1 VKNIASRFLRLPF
14 CNKAPAKADALGFS
28 VTLEL
33 SPGRETRGGSH
44 SHGVTCGT
52 STVGEF
58 CARFFVKWYFPL
70 VTERKKFVGVDEHW
84 NCDCALTFCSRQLAL
99 GIFLPLI
106 ESEREILS
114 VLHDFPDKRVIF
126 ASVPRGKVHF
136 LALKNSVELSF
147 Q

>member
-1 VKNIASRFLRLPF
+1 MMLPFSSGYSPTRRKIETLTSTVVKNIASRFLRLPF

-84 NCDCALTFCSRQLAL
+84 NCD
-99 GIFLPLI
+99 
-106 ESEREILS
+106 
-114 VLHDFPDKRVIF
+114 
-126 ASVPRGKVHF
+126 
-136 LALKNSVELSF
+136 
-147 Q
+147 